1 MMQKIVEKQQSQE
14 LLTPIKSVLIIGTGA
29 IGSMFE
35 AEFSQKNEQLDV
47 AFLSHETIPAEVLAN
62 AEVIILTTPNHSVK
76 RMVVELLNKIPD
88 TAELPMLVL
97 IQNGVG
103 VVEQAHLALA
113 ESTNPDR
120 RLSIVR
126 ASVFTQVTKKGD
138 QLDYNAEK
146 LRVALSPIGCSPED
160 FRRAG
165 QLFLF
170 ANFQTRNYE
179 NYQSLEWTKLLFNT
193 LGTTSMIT
201 GLPPSIT
208 FADKE
213 LYQLEMNAFAQ
224 RCNILRQCGI
234 PIAQIDWVK
243 TQMLPA
249 LEIVRHI
256 SFFKPARKALAGL
269 ISNQRNDQ
277 PSAAW
282 HKVEEGGDLAEA
294 IHYHQALI
302 DLAEQNSM
310 EAPTLDLAIVSL
322 LREQA
327 ANKLDLQDL
336 TPEERKQRLIAKTQ
350 ELKANN

>member
-1 MMQKIVEKQQSQE
+1 MMHKKEENKISKEVLNPFKN
-14 LLTPIKSVLIIGTGA
+14 VLIIGTGA
-29 IGSMFE
+29 IGSLFK
-35 AEFSQKNEQLDV
+35 AELTKNNEHLDV
-47 AFLSHETIPAEVLAN
+47 NFVSHDAITEELLAG
-62 AEVIILTTPNHSVK
+62 AEVIILATPNQTVK
-76 RMVVELLNKIPD
+76 EMVVKLLEKIPED
-88 TAELPMLVL
+88 AAVPTIVL

-103 VVEQAHLALA
+103 VVEQAHLALV
-113 ESTNPDR
+113 ESTKPDR
-120 RLSIVR
+120 RLPIVR

-160 FRRAG
+160 FRRVE
-165 QLFLF
+165 QLLLS
-170 ANFQTRNYE
+170 AHFQTRNYE

-201 GLPPSIT
+201 GLPPSVT

-243 TQMLPA
+243 TQMLPV
-249 LEIVRHI
+249 LENLRHI

-269 ISNQRNDQ
+269 ISKQRNDQ

-282 HKVEEGGDLAEA
+282 QKVEAGGDLSEA
-294 IHYHQALI
+294 IQYHQAFI
-302 DLAEQNSM
+302 ELAEQNDI
-310 EAPTLDLAIVSL
+310 EVPTLDRAIVSL
-322 LREQA
+322 LQEQQSER
-327 ANKLDLQDL
+327 LVLQTE
-336 TPEERKQRLIAKTQ
+336 TPELRKQRLISKIQT
-350 ELKANN
+350 N

>member
-1 MMQKIVEKQQSQE
+1 MMHKKEENKISKEVLNPFKN
-14 LLTPIKSVLIIGTGA
+14 VLIIGTGA
-29 IGSMFE
+29 IGSLFK
-35 AEFSQKNEQLDV
+35 AELTKNNEHLDV
-47 AFLSHETIPAEVLAN
+47 NIVSHDTISEELLVGV
-62 AEVIILTTPNHSVK
+62 EVIILATPNQTVK
-76 RMVVELLNKIPD
+76 EMVVKLLEKIPED
-88 TAELPMLVL
+88 VAVPTIVL

-113 ESTNPDR
+113 ESTNPNR
-120 RLSIVR
+120 RLSMVR
-126 ASVFTQVTKKGD
+126 ASVFTQVTKMGD
-138 QLDYNAEK
+138 QLKYNAEK

-160 FRRAG
+160 FRRVE
-165 QLFLF
+165 QLLF
-170 ANFQTRNYE
+170 TTNFQTRDYE

-193 LGTTSMIT
+193 LGTTSMVT

-234 PIAQIDWVK
+234 PIVQIDWVK

-269 ISNQRNDQ
+269 ISKQRNDQ

-282 HKVEEGGDLAEA
+282 QKVEEGGDLAEA
-294 IHYHQALI
+294 IHYHQAFI

-310 EAPTLDLAIVSL
+310 EASTLDLAIVSL
-322 LREQA
+322 LREQRDGA
-327 ANKLDLQDL
+327 VSLQTD
-336 TPEERKQRLIAKTQ
+336 TVEERKQQLI
-350 ELKANN
+350 LKIKQS